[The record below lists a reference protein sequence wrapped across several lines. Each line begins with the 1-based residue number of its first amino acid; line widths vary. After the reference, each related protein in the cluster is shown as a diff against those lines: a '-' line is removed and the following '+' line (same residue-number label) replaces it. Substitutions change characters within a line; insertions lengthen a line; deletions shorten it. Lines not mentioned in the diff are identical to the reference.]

1 MATPLPK
8 FCNFPQLQTI
18 LEKQT
23 EVPMVWN
30 AQRRDHINQP
40 TAKILRYVQPY
51 RREIVYTTIAVLIA
65 VGINLYLPYLM
76 RLVIDGLTD
85 QALNH
90 AQLYTLLIRYFI
102 LGFTAVVFSRL
113 LRKIP
118 LQLSHKAEYHLRK
131 DIFAHLTRLDTSY
144 FRTQRTGDLMTRLS
158 SDINMVRDAI
168 GQGLLQGIRTIVVLV
183 FALIVMLLTDRQL
196 ALIVYALYIPM
207 VIIFFLILRVMRRRQ
222 KELQEQVSELSNFSQ
237 ESFSGIRC
245 LKGFA
250 LEERR
255 NQQFEGLNQGLIKK
269 NMLMQAT
276 RQSLWPFMAFW
287 FGVGM
292 ILILNVGG
300 RRIIAG
306 ELTLGTLTQFIQY
319 LLYMQWPLLALS
331 WTSSLYQRGVVSW
344 GRVRSMLDAV
354 PNLTDTDS
362 PTTEPLSNHDIEFKD
377 VSLEIDD
384 RKLIDQLSLTIPTGT
399 TLGITG
405 PTGCG
410 KSLLAALTARLVDPT
425 QGEITLGGVPLQQLP
440 LQTIRKKMG
449 CALQE
454 PILFSKTLEHN
465 LAFGLTQIEPDTLA
479 WATEAAHLTNEI
491 EGFSEGLQTLLGE
504 RGVTLSGGQRQRTA
518 IARAIARRPEILIL
532 DDVLSAVDTQT
543 EAAIMQKLTPI
554 MDQRT
559 TLFISHRISTLR
571 YADSIIVIENG
582 RITQQGTHRELL
594 HQPGYYAELHLQQ
607 NLQQQLEGEV

>member
-1 MATPLPK
+1 
-8 FCNFPQLQTI
+8 
-18 LEKQT
+18 
-23 EVPMVWN
+23 
-30 AQRRDHINQP
+30 
-40 TAKILRYVQPY
+40 
-51 RREIVYTTIAVLIA
+51 
-65 VGINLYLPYLM
+65 M
-76 RLVIDGLTD
+76 RLIIDGLTD
-85 QALNH
+85 QALDH
-90 AQLYTLLIRYFI
+90 AQLFTLLLRYF
-102 LGFTAVVFSRL
+102 LFGLTAVVFSRI
-113 LRKIP
+113 LRQIP
-118 LQLSHKAEYHLRK
+118 LKLSHKAEYHLRK
-131 DIFAHLTRLDTSY
+131 DIFAHLTRLDSSY
-144 FRTQRTGDLMTRLS
+144 YRTQRTGDLMTRLS

-196 ALIVYALYIPM
+196 AFIVYALYIPM

-222 KELQEQVSELSNFSQ
+222 KELQEQVSELSSFSQ

-255 NQQFEGLNQGLIKK
+255 NQQFERLNQGLIQK

-344 GRVRSMLDAV
+344 SRVRSMLDAK
-354 PNLTDTDS
+354 PHLTDPDI
-362 PTTEPLSNHDIEFKD
+362 PQTEPLSHQDIEFKG

-384 RKLIDQLSLTIPTGT
+384 RKLIDQFSLTIPTGT

-425 QGEITLGGVPLQQLP
+425 QGEITLGGIPLQQLP

-465 LAFGLTQIEPDTLA
+465 LAFGLTKNEPDTIA

-491 EGFSEGLQTLLGE
+491 DGFPEGLQTLLGE

-543 EAAIMQKLTPI
+543 EAAIMQKLKPI

-571 YADSIIVIENG
+571 YADHIIVIENG
-582 RITQQGTHRELL
+582 RITQQGTHQELL
-594 HQPGYYAELHLQQ
+594 TQTGYYAELNLQQ
-607 NLQQQLEGEV
+607 NLQQQLESEA

>member
-1 MATPLPK
+1 
-8 FCNFPQLQTI
+8 
-18 LEKQT
+18 
-23 EVPMVWN
+23 
-30 AQRRDHINQP
+30 
-40 TAKILRYVQPY
+40 
-51 RREIVYTTIAVLIA
+51 
-65 VGINLYLPYLM
+65 M
-76 RLVIDGLTD
+76 RLIIDGLTD
-85 QALNH
+85 QALDH
-90 AQLYTLLIRYFI
+90 AQLFTLLLRYF
-102 LGFTAVVFSRL
+102 LFGLTAVVFSRI
-113 LRKIP
+113 LRQIP
-118 LQLSHKAEYHLRK
+118 LKLSHKAEYHLRK
-131 DIFAHLTRLDTSY
+131 DIFAHLTRLDSSY
-144 FRTQRTGDLMTRLS
+144 YRTQRTGDLMTRLS

-196 ALIVYALYIPM
+196 AFIVYALYIPM

-222 KELQEQVSELSNFSQ
+222 KELQEQVSELSSFSQ

-255 NQQFEGLNQGLIKK
+255 NQQFESLNQGLIQK

-344 GRVRSMLDAV
+344 GRVRSMLDAK
-354 PNLTDTDS
+354 PHLTDPDI
-362 PTTEPLSNHDIEFKD
+362 PQTEPLSHQDIEFKE

-425 QGEITLGGVPLQQLP
+425 QGEITLGGIPLQQLP
-440 LQTIRKKMG
+440 LKTIRKKMG

-465 LAFGLTQIEPDTLA
+465 LAFGLTKNEPNTLD
-479 WATEAAHLTNEI
+479 
-491 EGFSEGLQTLLGE
+491 GL
-504 RGVTLSGGQRQRTA
+504 
-518 IARAIARRPEILIL
+518 P
-532 DDVLSAVDTQT
+532 
-543 EAAIMQKLTPI
+543 KPPI
-554 MDQRT
+554 SPT
-559 TLFISHRISTLR
+559 K
-571 YADSIIVIENG
+571 
-582 RITQQGTHRELL
+582 
-594 HQPGYYAELHLQQ
+594 
-607 NLQQQLEGEV
+607 

>member
-1 MATPLPK
+1 
-8 FCNFPQLQTI
+8 
-18 LEKQT
+18 
-23 EVPMVWN
+23 MVCT
-30 AQRRDHINQP
+30 AERREHINQP
-40 TAKILRYVQPY
+40 TARILPYVRPY
-51 RREIVYTTIAVLIA
+51 RREIFYTTIAVLIA

-76 RLVIDGLTD
+76 RLIIDGLTD
-85 QALNH
+85 QALDH
-90 AQLYTLLIRYFI
+90 VQLFTLLLRYF
-102 LGFTAVVFSRL
+102 LFGLTAIVFSRV
-113 LRKIP
+113 LRQIP
-118 LQLSHKAEYHLRK
+118 LKLSHKAEYHLRK
-131 DIFAHLTRLDTSY
+131 DIFAHLTRLDSSY
-144 FRTQRTGDLMTRLS
+144 YRTQRTGDLMTRLS

-168 GQGLLQGIRTIVVLV
+168 GQGLLQGIRTIIVLV

-196 ALIVYALYIPM
+196 AFIVYALYIPM

-255 NQQFEGLNQGLIKK
+255 NQQFESLNQGLIQK

-344 GRVRSMLDAV
+344 GRVRSMLDAK
-354 PNLTDTDS
+354 PHLTD
-362 PTTEPLSNHDIEFKD
+362 PEIPQTEPLSHQDIEFKE

-425 QGEITLGGVPLQQLP
+425 QGEITLGGIPLQQLP

-465 LAFGLTQIEPDTLA
+465 LAFGLTQNEPDTLA
-479 WATEAAHLTNEI
+479 WAIEAAHLTNEI
-491 EGFSEGLQTLLGE
+491 DGFPEGLQTLLGE

-543 EAAIMQKLTPI
+543 EAAIMQKLKPI

-571 YADSIIVIENG
+571 YADRIIVIENG
-582 RITQQGTHRELL
+582 RITQQGTHQELL
-594 HQPGYYAELHLQQ
+594 TQSGYYAELNLQQ
-607 NLQQQLEGEV
+607 NLQQKLESEV

>member
-1 MATPLPK
+1 ML
-8 FCNFPQLQTI
+8 
-18 LEKQT
+18 
-23 EVPMVWN
+23 V
-30 AQRRDHINQP
+30 
-40 TAKILRYVQPY
+40 
-51 RREIVYTTIAVLIA
+51 A

-76 RLVIDGLTD
+76 RLIIDGLTQQD
-85 QALNH
+85 LEH
-90 AQLYTLLIRYFI
+90 AQLYQLLFQYLLFGI
-102 LGFTAVVFSRL
+102 TAVIFSRL

-118 LQLSHKAEYHLRK
+118 LKLSHKAEYHLRK
-131 DIFAHLTRLDTSY
+131 DIFAHLTRLDSSY
-144 FRTQRTGDLMTRLS
+144 YRTQRTGDLMTRLS

-168 GQGLLQGIRTIVVLV
+168 GQGLLQGIRTIVVL
-183 FALIVMLLTDRQL
+183 FSALIVMLLTDVQL

-207 VIIFFLILRVMRRRQ
+207 VIIFFLILRIMRRRQ
-222 KELQEQVSELSNFSQ
+222 KELQEKTSELSSFAQ

-255 NQQFEGLNQGLIKK
+255 NQQFTTLNQGLIRK

-300 RRIIAG
+300 RRIIDG
-306 ELTLGTLTQFIQY
+306 QLTLGTLTQFIQY

-344 GRVRSMLDAV
+344 GRVREMMEAQ
-354 PNLTDTDS
+354 PNITDS
-362 PTTEPLSNHDIEFKD
+362 TNPHTEPLPHHDITFHN
-377 VSLEIDD
+377 VSLQLDN
-384 RKLIDQLSLTIPTGT
+384 RPLIQHLNLTIPTGT

-410 KSLLAALTARLVDPT
+410 KSLLAALTARLIDPT
-425 QGEITLGGVPLQQLP
+425 EGHITLGSIPLPELP
-440 LQTIRKKMG
+440 LDTIRQKIG

-454 PILFSKTLEHN
+454 PILFSRTLEHN
-465 LAFGLTQIEPDTLA
+465 LAFGLSQPNPDRIA
-479 WATEAAHLTNEI
+479 WATQTAHLDQDI
-491 EGFSEGLQTLLGE
+491 QRFPDQLQTLLGE

-518 IARAIARRPEILIL
+518 IARAIARQPEILIL

-543 EAAIMQKLTPI
+543 EAAIMQKLKPI
-554 MDQRT
+554 MDERT
-559 TLFISHRISTLR
+559 TLFISHRISTLQ
-571 YADSIIVIENG
+571 YADTIIVIEDG
-582 RITQQGTHRELL
+582 QITQQGSHQQLL
-594 HQPGYYAELHLQQ
+594 QQSGYYAQLHAQQ
-607 NLQQQLEGEV
+607 NLKQQLEQNP

>member
-1 MATPLPK
+1 ML
-8 FCNFPQLQTI
+8 
-18 LEKQT
+18 
-23 EVPMVWN
+23 V
-30 AQRRDHINQP
+30 
-40 TAKILRYVQPY
+40 
-51 RREIVYTTIAVLIA
+51 A

-76 RLVIDGLTD
+76 RLIIDGLTQQD
-85 QALNH
+85 LEH
-90 AQLYTLLIRYFI
+90 AQLYQLLFQYLLFGI
-102 LGFTAVVFSRL
+102 TAVIFSRL

-118 LQLSHKAEYHLRK
+118 LKLSHKAEYHLRK
-131 DIFAHLTRLDTSY
+131 DIFAHLTRLDSSY
-144 FRTQRTGDLMTRLS
+144 YRTQRTGDLMTRLS

-168 GQGLLQGIRTIVVLV
+168 GQGLLQGIRTIVVL
-183 FALIVMLLTDRQL
+183 FSALIVMLLTDVQL

-207 VIIFFLILRVMRRRQ
+207 VIIFFLILRIMRRRQ
-222 KELQEQVSELSNFSQ
+222 KELQEKTSELSSFAQ

-255 NQQFEGLNQGLIKK
+255 NQQFTTLNQGLIRK

-300 RRIIAG
+300 RRIIDG
-306 ELTLGTLTQFIQY
+306 QLTLGTLTQFIQY

-344 GRVRSMLDAV
+344 GRVREMMEAQ
-354 PNLTDTDS
+354 PNITDS
-362 PTTEPLSNHDIEFKD
+362 TNPHTEPLPHHDITFHN
-377 VSLEIDD
+377 VSLQLDN
-384 RKLIDQLSLTIPTGT
+384 RPLIQHLNLTIPTGT

-410 KSLLAALTARLVDPT
+410 KSLLAALTARLIDPT
-425 QGEITLGGVPLQQLP
+425 EGHITLGSIPLPELP
-440 LQTIRKKMG
+440 LDTIRQKIG

-454 PILFSKTLEHN
+454 PILFSRTLEHN
-465 LAFGLTQIEPDTLA
+465 LAFGLSQPNPDRIA
-479 WATEAAHLTNEI
+479 WATQTAHLDQDI
-491 EGFSEGLQTLLGE
+491 QRFPDQLQTLLGE

-518 IARAIARRPEILIL
+518 IARAIARQPEILIL

-543 EAAIMQKLTPI
+543 EAAIMQKLKPI
-554 MDQRT
+554 IDERT
-559 TLFISHRISTLR
+559 TLFISHRISTLQ
-571 YADSIIVIENG
+571 YADTIIVIEDG
-582 RITQQGTHRELL
+582 QITQQGSHQQLL
-594 HQPGYYAELHLQQ
+594 QQSGYYAQLHAQQ
-607 NLQQQLEGEV
+607 NLKQQLEQNP

>member
-1 MATPLPK
+1 
-8 FCNFPQLQTI
+8 
-18 LEKQT
+18 
-23 EVPMVWN
+23 
-30 AQRRDHINQP
+30 
-40 TAKILRYVQPY
+40 
-51 RREIVYTTIAVLIA
+51 
-65 VGINLYLPYLM
+65 M
-76 RLVIDGLTD
+76 RLIIDGLT
-85 QALNH
+85 QKELIH
-90 AQLYTLLIRYFI
+90 TELYQLLLQYLLFGI
-102 LGFTAVVFSRL
+102 TAVIFSRL

-118 LQLSHKAEYHLRK
+118 LKLSHKAEYHLRK
-131 DIFAHLTRLDTSY
+131 DIFAHLTRLDSSY
-144 FRTQRTGDLMTRLS
+144 YRTQRTGDLMTRLS

-168 GQGLLQGIRTIVVLV
+168 GQGLLQGIRTIVVL
-183 FALIVMLLTDRQL
+183 FSALIVMLLTDVQL

-207 VIIFFLILRVMRRRQ
+207 VIIFFLILRIMRRRQ
-222 KELQEQVSELSNFSQ
+222 KELQEKTSELSSFAQ

-255 NQQFEGLNQGLIKK
+255 NQQFNTLNQGLIRK

-306 ELTLGTLTQFIQY
+306 QLTLGTLTQFIQY

-344 GRVRSMLDAV
+344 GRVREMMEAE
-354 PNLTDTDS
+354 PRITDM
-362 PTTEPLSNHDIEFKD
+362 PEPHTEPLSNHDIIFHN
-377 VSLEIDD
+377 VSLQLDN
-384 RKLIDQLSLTIPTGT
+384 RPLIQNLNLTIPTGT

-425 QGEITLGGVPLQQLP
+425 AGHITLGGIPLRELP
-440 LQTIRKKMG
+440 LDTIRQKIG

-454 PILFSKTLEHN
+454 PILFSHTLEHN
-465 LAFGLTQIEPDTLA
+465 LAFGLSQPDPERVA
-479 WATEAAHLTNEI
+479 WATQTAHLDQDIQRFPEQ
-491 EGFSEGLQTLLGE
+491 LQTLLGE

-518 IARAIARRPEILIL
+518 IARAIARQPDILIL

-543 EAAIMQKLTPI
+543 EAAIMQKLKPV
-554 MDQRT
+554 MDDRT
-559 TLFISHRISTLR
+559 TLFISHRISTLQ
-571 YADSIIVIENG
+571 YADTIIVIEDG
-582 RITQQGTHRELL
+582 HITQQGTHHELL
-594 HQPGYYAELHLQQ
+594 HQPGYYAELHTQQ
-607 NLQQQLEGEV
+607 NLKQQLEQNP